1 MEQLLHYCWK
11 HKQLPLYGLV
21 TTTGQDVEIIDVGL
35 HNHDAGPDFFNAK
48 VKIGG
53 TMWVGNVEIHSK
65 SGDWYLHGHDKDPR
79 YDNVILHVVE
89 NANMDVRT
97 SSGNLLPQVV
107 IHVPEHIRDNY
118 QELLSTDS
126 YPPCYKAIPDIP
138 RLSVH
143 SWMSALVTERLE
155 RKTED
160 IRQRIGRC
168 GGSWEDAF
176 FVTLA
181 RSYGFGINSDA
192 FETWAENIPLSC
204 VGHHRDD
211 IMQIEAIFL
220 GQAGLLDLAAMPER
234 YREEASRDNYY
245 NRLLCEYRYLAHKFS
260 LTPMNHTLWKFLRLH
275 PQNFPQIRISQLAS
289 LYFSRRASLG
299 NILCCQTVKELEAAL
314 SATVTPYWQTHY
326 NFGQASSKSSK
337 TLSRQSLHV
346 VIINAVV
353 PMLFAYGRYK
363 GNDEVCARSFSL
375 LEELKAEQN
384 NIVKMWHNAGL
395 DAANAADSQA
405 LIQLKKVYCDRK
417 DCLRCRIGYEY
428 LRKKTKPHP
437 Q

>member
-160 IRQRIGRC
+160 
-168 GGSWEDAF
+168 
-176 FVTLA
+176 
-181 RSYGFGINSDA
+181 
-192 FETWAENIPLSC
+192 
-204 VGHHRDD
+204 
-211 IMQIEAIFL
+211 
-220 GQAGLLDLAAMPER
+220 AAMVS
-234 YREEASRDNYY
+234 ASI
-245 NRLLCEYRYLAHKFS
+245 AM
-260 LTPMNHTLWKFLRLH
+260 P
-275 PQNFPQIRISQLAS
+275 
-289 LYFSRRASLG
+289 SRRGQRTFLFPASG
-299 NILCCQTVKELEAAL
+299 II
-314 SATVTPYWQTHY
+314 VTT
-326 NFGQASSKSSK
+326 
-337 TLSRQSLHV
+337 
-346 VIINAVV
+346 
-353 PMLFAYGRYK
+353 
-363 GNDEVCARSFSL
+363 
-375 LEELKAEQN
+375 
-384 NIVKMWHNAGL
+384 
-395 DAANAADSQA
+395 
-405 LIQLKKVYCDRK
+405 
-417 DCLRCRIGYEY
+417 
-428 LRKKTKPHP
+428 
-437 Q
+437 